1 VANGCGGVLDG
12 YDICIFIDGV
22 RYGRDLLREA
32 MDLAIYDATDR
43 NLERIARGISWDLS
57 YLPVDNWPGVK
68 QLRQSCLEACMSAAD
83 DALMMYWVVFKEK
96 LEAALERG
104 EGVCEI
110 VAACWGSIRHGF
122 ERAASAEEA
131 LEMIRAEFLALHAPG
146 ILADLA
152 EPRRVDILTYDGRDL
167 EAPVLRVETVD
178 RATSLAAAPAPAPA
192 GGALQPY
199 NAAKRGS
206 SADAGG
212 DAKRTCYPADL
223 PMAL

>member
-1 VANGCGGVLDG
+1 
-12 YDICIFIDGV
+12 
-22 RYGRDLLREA
+22 
-32 MDLAIYDATDR
+32 
-43 NLERIARGISWDLS
+43 
-57 YLPVDNWPGVK
+57 
-68 QLRQSCLEACMSAAD
+68 MSAAD
-83 DALMMYWVVFKEK
+83 DALMIYWVVFKER

-104 EGVCEI
+104 EGVCDV
-110 VAACWGSIRHGF
+110 VADCYGSIRYGM
-122 ERAASAEEA
+122 ERASAEEA

-152 EPRRVDILTYDGRDL
+152 EPRRVDVLTYDGRDL
-167 EAPVLRVETVD
+167 EKAPVPRVETVA
-178 RATSLAAAPAPAPA
+178 RATSLAAAPAPAPAPA

-212 DAKRTCYPADL
+212 DAKRTRAAADF

>member
-1 VANGCGGVLDG
+1 
-12 YDICIFIDGV
+12 
-22 RYGRDLLREA
+22 
-32 MDLAIYDATDR
+32 
-43 NLERIARGISWDLS
+43 
-57 YLPVDNWPGVK
+57 
-68 QLRQSCLEACMSAAD
+68 MSAAD
-83 DALMMYWVVFKEK
+83 DALMIYWVVFKDR

-131 LEMIRAEFLALHAPG
+131 LEMIRAEFLELHAPG

-152 EPRRVDILTYDGRDL
+152 KPRRVDILTYDGLDL
-167 EAPVLRVETVD
+167 EKAPVLRVETVD
-178 RATSLAAAPAPAPA
+178 RATSRAAAAAPAPP
-192 GGALQPY
+192 ALQPY

-212 DAKRTCYPADL
+212 DAKRTCCPADL